1 MPLSALQRFLFSF
14 LIVIHRIQVKV
25 TSFLATK
32 RQSLTLKMN
41 PDKRRTKESF
51 FLSSNKKPHN
61 DEEQTESNVIILSS
75 SPSFG
80 SQNLLPPS
88 SPSSPSSP
96 SCSGDQ
102 TSYGL

>member
-1 MPLSALQRFLFSF
+1 MRLSALQRFSFSF
-14 LIVIHRIQVKV
+14 LLFIHRIQVKV
-25 TSFLATK
+25 TSFLAAK
-32 RQSLTLKMN
+32 RQSVTLKMN

-61 DEEQTESNVIILSS
+61 DEEQTESKVIIASS
-75 SPSFG
+75 SPS
-80 SQNLLPPS
+80 SESHNPLP
-88 SPSSPSSP
+88 PSSP